1 MARLPRPRRKT
12 DPNYTAGSQA
22 ARLKT
27 GKQAGAP
34 RIGLHFPVAALFS
47 FRARTCREF
56 LPRRSSDGTAYLGQ
70 TESIISSRNGS
81 SPVAGAPTKSAC
93 GEKIEFTNRCS
104 PGHASLYDHAHE
116 QLRHGASRRLHERY
130 VSQRSAKTVSVT
142 SGLHKRG
149 HSNAIAEQQRRPG
162 WPVG

>member
-1 MARLPRPRRKT
+1 MTRLPRPRRKT
-12 DPNYTAGSQA
+12 DPNHTAGSQA

-116 QLRHGASRRLHERY
+116 QLRHGASRRLRERY